1 MVTITAKITIHY
13 SDYVKARHFTA
24 MFDEW
29 IRGCDES
36 KNIKFID
43 KLKKVSHLIKKIGRF
58 VIIATLS
65 LYTIFS
71 IGDAEVSA
79 NMLLKFLVA
88 YAAVFVIVAGIAE
101 LVLIK
106 LEKSIDS
113 YLPMSY
119 LDINK
124 GDSKLIKKFE
134 NRNAYSVIWSVI
146 SVVGAICVGLAT
158 SATYDFIKW
167 LIS

>member
-1 MVTITAKITIHY
+1 M
-13 SDYVKARHFTA
+13 
-24 MFDEW
+24 
-29 IRGCDES
+29 
-36 KNIKFID
+36 
-43 KLKKVSHLIKKIGRF
+43 KKVSHLIKKIGRF